1 MYQALSTDSPG
12 LRRQSIGKMTTFT
25 LSFDLCLAF
34 IVLSCVSHSAKGEII
49 AQGNLIYIKSERTA
63 TLNPTFVNFH
73 RRFDF
78 DIIQI
83 SLDTLDAFMKFYK
96 QFCNEADANYFIE
109 PKTYVIN
116 NATFREA
123 QFKCQEFK
131 ATLPEIHNSIEANY
145 LAKQIIQYNLTEVF
159 AGINWVEERYQSV
172 TTFETIDYT
181 KTIECKEC
189 PEAHK
194 LDWRAYEYIKQKQGA
209 EVHFLYTVSK
219 SNNLVIIP
227 KGHVPNKDCISRK
240 LLCYSKKQVAITP
253 LRAMAKHSCIRDEA
267 ELLRIN
273 QNLRDEVAQF
283 ATPRQKRSKRAIG
296 LIGAGIGAG
305 FLGLESLNSIINGM
319 APLSL
324 MGKGI
329 AALFGFATDSDLRL
343 TKTQLEKHS
352 QAIANLS
359 INQKQL
365 IAAYQQ
371 VNSDIEAM
379 QQAHLHLEHDVGV
392 LFANLDN
399 KLTVRNLQ
407 SLLQMTLLKMSQ
419 AISAA
424 VQHHTSPFVFGTAD
438 LKNLS
443 DVFRQKNV
451 PLTDNINDVIT
462 SLAVVDNFYTFIFSA
477 PILKTKNEL
486 HLYEIRD
493 LPVYNKNLQYKAKV
507 EHRYYAISLTSAEYT
522 VLSDAE
528 YYLCKNYFVC
538 TAAAP
543 FKIIGPNSPCELLT
557 IKYQTNRCALEEF
570 VGPAEQ
576 FLTYGNITY
585 YSVPEPIEIHITC
598 DESNGS
604 TNRHQ
609 EIYGTGKIEIA
620 PGCNIKISENAN
632 IRPSYVISR
641 HNLEGDSFFK
651 FLNVS
656 GMPFVYPTTTK
667 PPNVTRTPIVFREVA
682 SLKEAINI
690 VFNQDTTLAEA
701 IRIIIYLITI
711 FSILAT
717 IYCCY
722 PRFRLWFNGC
732 CFITKPTKYWRDVR
746 GYVVPDFIS
755 RNRQLQADNI
765 GSIEKVDEIE
775 LQVVSAP
782 REPEIKPSENKI
794 AENIQPPYPF
804 NRLTRLYSPL
814 LINSLRK
821 Q

>member
-1 MYQALSTDSPG
+1 MQDEIEIIDLENEFINKIAQSLYLDSKRDSFARETFRNLKYMTCGFYKDHTGYQRFLLGRKGIGKTVFLLEIQKVAKEIFSDNLITIYESYLDNTDSTLPST
-12 LRRQSIGKMTTFT
+12 LICKAIGIKVKNDIEYIERELIKTSKTV
-25 LSFDLCLAF
+25 F
-34 IVLSCVSHSAKGEII
+34 IVLDEI
-49 AQGNLIYIKSERTA
+49 QNLYIKNSNGKSIIGELSEIGCALEGRI
-63 TLNPTFVNFH
+63 H
-73 RRFDF
+73 C
-78 DIIQI
+78 IITGY
-83 SLDTLDAFMKFYK
+83 S
-96 QFCNEADANYFIE
+96 
-109 PKTYVIN
+109 
-116 NATFREA
+116 
-123 QFKCQEFK
+123 
-131 ATLPEIHNSIEANY
+131 
-145 LAKQIIQYNLTEVF
+145 YNL
-159 AGINWVEERYQSV
+159 RQ
-172 TTFETIDYT
+172 
-181 KTIECKEC
+181 
-189 PEAHK
+189 
-194 LDWRAYEYIKQKQGA
+194 
-209 EVHFLYTVSK
+209 
-219 SNNLVIIP
+219 
-227 KGHVPNKDCISRK
+227 
-240 LLCYSKKQVAITP
+240 LC
-253 LRAMAKHSCIRDEA
+253 
-267 ELLRIN
+267 
-273 QNLRDEVAQF
+273 F
-283 ATPRQKRSKRAIG
+283 
-296 LIGAGIGAG
+296 
-305 FLGLESLNSIINGM
+305 
-319 APLSL
+319 
-324 MGKGI
+324 
-329 AALFGFATDSDLRL
+329 
-343 TKTQLEKHS
+343 
-352 QAIANLS
+352 ANLS

-365 IAAYQQ
+365 VAAYEQ
-371 VNSDIEAM
+371 VRIDIQTMQEA
-379 QQAHLHLEHDVGV
+379 HRHLEHDVGV

-701 IRIIIYLITI
+701 IRMIIYLITI